1 MSHIAVIAGGA
12 GQVGRGLVRAYLDA
26 GATVVVPTRSAD
38 KARALRAQFTTPKLY
53 VVHTDLSSPAGAEH
67 LVQTLTRTVGGI
79 DSAVASLGV
88 YARGTRLIDLDPAA
102 WDRVVASNL
111 TAHFMAARTLGGLMA
126 AAGKGSYLMIN
137 GECALAPKPDHG
149 HVSVLDAAQMMMAR
163 VLTDELR
170 PAGVRVNQIVV
181 TTRVRPVAC
190 VGGSDTLVSA
200 DEIGRTAVWLA
211 LGDGQTVNG
220 AQIALTEHPRPPAAP
235 HQQRAPRPCI

>member
-1 MSHIAVIAGGA
+1 MSHVAVIAGGD
-12 GQVGRGLVRAYLDA
+12 GLVGRGLVRAYLGA

-38 KARALRAQFTTPKLY
+38 KARALQAQFASPQLH
-53 VVHTDLSSPAGAEH
+53 VLHTDLSLPAGAEN
-67 LVQTLTRTVGGI
+67 LAQTLIGTFEGL
-79 DSAVASLGV
+79 DSAVASLGA
-88 YARGTRLIDLDPAA
+88 YARGSRLIDLDPTA
-102 WDRVVASNL
+102 WDSVVASNL

-170 PAGVRVNQIVV
+170 PSGVRVNQIVV

-190 VGGSDTLVSA
+190 VGGADACVSA

-211 LGDGQTVNG
+211 LGEGQAVNG
-220 AQIALTEHPRPPAAP
+220 AQIALTEHPRPPATRR
-235 HQQRAPRPCI
+235 QQRA